1 MTIYLTRSPRTQ
13 TPYFVI
19 NEGKT
24 VLTVKTAHKRFPE
37 LVGKRSAQALEMLK
51 TNPIVMV
58 EVRND

>member
-13 TPYFVI
+13 TPYFAVNNGRTVI
-19 NEGKT
+19 S
-24 VLTVKTAHKRFPE
+24 VKTAQKWFPE
-37 LVGKRSAQALEMLK
+37 LVGHKTAQALEMLK